1 MRYPSSFVLAVF
13 GLLALWPV
21 VTGSYGTDLVAKI
34 MIYALLA
41 LSLELLVGSTGLV
54 CFGQAA
60 FFWGALCACTAKPIA
75 HNTDTRRKF
84 FRTLEKYIFNLLRAR
99 SQTANGLA

>member
-1 MRYPSSFVLAVF
+1 MRHPSSFVVTVF

-21 VTGSYGTDLVAKI
+21 VASSYGVDLVAKI

-60 FFWGALCACTAKPIA
+60 FFGIMLPCCSHLPMAA
-75 HNTDTRRKF
+75 R
-84 FRTLEKYIFNLLRAR
+84 LL
-99 SQTANGLA
+99 S